1 MGSGRVT
8 NTLIELSAPAG
19 AAAAPDAAA
28 PDAAAQPQAADAMDV
43 DAAAAPPAAEAAA
56 APKKPP
62 RRNANLERI
71 AALETQIG
79 ELTAKA
85 GLVDMLAVQLAD
97 TKVQLEQA
105 KLAQLDTLVARV
117 ARLEFGE

>member
-1 MGSGRVT
+1 
-8 NTLIELSAPAG
+8 
-19 AAAAPDAAA
+19 
-28 PDAAAQPQAADAMDV
+28 MDV

-71 AALETQIG
+71 AALEAQIG

-105 KLAQLDTLVARV
+105 NAKLAQLDTLVARV
-117 ARLEFGE
+117 ARLELGE